1 MLIITKRYIKMQ
13 AELRISK
20 DRKTTSTHTR
30 IISLMTTRSK
40 VPEPY
45 FALFTRWMN
54 SEDV

>member
-1 MLIITKRYIKMQ
+1 MLIITKRYIEMQ

-20 DRKTTSTHTR
+20 DRKTTGKHAR

-54 SEDV
+54 SQDM

>member
-1 MLIITKRYIKMQ
+1 MLIITKRYIEMQ

-20 DRKTTSTHTR
+20 DRKTTSKHAR

-54 SEDV
+54 SQDM